1 MQNKAFNEII
11 RREIDMMFGVEKPKK
26 AALPEIPAEVEP
38 RDSLS
43 QSSQSL
49 SESNIE
55 DEAAQKARA
64 TKKQAQASLHL
75 DLRASPTK
83 PGDD

>member
-49 SESNIE
+49 SESNAVWLPAHCVQLPI
-55 DEAAQKARA
+55 AIPILLAFVISGAQDYRA
-64 TKKQAQASLHL
+64 
-75 DLRASPTK
+75 
-83 PGDD
+83 G